1 MLWLEDIRRKLRNI
15 YKYMATL
22 MQLCKV
28 LLAIS
33 VKKLERQDHFQFFAL
48 LTFKTN
54 LQQFHLVIYIILSL
68 VAATSRYTGIL
79 MTMW

>member
-1 MLWLEDIRRKLRNI
+1 
-15 YKYMATL
+15 MATL

-54 LQQFHLVIYIILSL
+54 L
-68 VAATSRYTGIL
+68 
-79 MTMW
+79 